1 VPTIDLPPCGV
12 GWKRWPIKKK
22 KKKEKNGRK
31 KFQLTKLE
39 WGHNPKERKKYIR
52 LELDRGWSS
61 AFSR

>member
-1 VPTIDLPPCGV
+1 MRRRLETMAHQ
-12 GWKRWPIKKK
+12 KE